1 MRTRKL
7 SVLVLLLV
15 ISITTLMWYFSTLEE
30 LIKPFWLRPDIYMSF
45 EQVFAW
51 ASGNRT
57 EYMVWNVTMLNGDF
71 ADLHLFSHGV
81 QVSGG
86 EVEVTIGEADWEVNV
101 LTREIT
107 TSSDRSNVGKKVSF
121 WIPVNVKLGSV
132 VDVMYG
138 QGRINGSELVEAL
151 KTKRDCWVVVAY
163 DWPTSQMTR
172 YYDKSSGICLKTHA
186 VLTRENITV
195 SITETALQTN
205 IDLQASA
212 E

>member
-1 MRTRKL
+1 
-7 SVLVLLLV
+7 
-15 ISITTLMWYFSTLEE
+15 
-30 LIKPFWLRPDIYMSF
+30 MSF

-51 ASGNRT
+51 ASSNRT

-71 ADLHLFSHGV
+71 ADLHLVSHGV

-107 TSSDRSNVGKKVSF
+107 TSSDRSNIGKKVSF

-132 VDVMYG
+132 VDAMYG

-151 KTKRDCWVVVAY
+151 RTERDCWVVTY
-163 DWPTSQMTR
+163 DWPTSQTTR
-172 YYDKSSGICLKTHA
+172 YYDKSSGICLKTHV

-195 SITETALQTN
+195 SITENALQTN
-205 IDLQASA
+205 IDLQAST